1 MFHRS
6 TLVLFLC
13 VGALVFRFTHLP
25 DAQAA
30 RVDFFQQQETVA
42 LKNAPAKIVSDPDR
56 GQSDQRLYIELL
68 NPATPH
74 TKIKIRVTTGLLDH
88 FAMGDLIEL
97 SCMVRQPEPFNGF
110 AYDKYLL
117 RYGAIGVCSNAQLR
131 TIGHADSTQSTIV
144 QTKHMVL
151 QKVRAALPAPENG
164 LIAGIVFGE
173 MRAIPDQQLEYFQRS
188 GTSHLLVISGSN
200 IALIAQWVRLL
211 LARYC
216 NYRTTIALTMVAIA
230 LYVIMTGIQSSALR
244 AAVFG
249 CIVLLAEFLRRP
261 SDGVRALLY
270 VATIMALINPLM
282 PLYDPGFQLSF
293 LASLGMLLCGTPLQK
308 LKLMQAVP
316 ETAGLR
322 EALATTLA
330 ATIITTPF
338 IAYQFQTFSPVS
350 VFANII
356 LVPLMSSYL
365 LIGIIV
371 SGICVISPMIGF
383 FICLPLYFLF
393 RLTYDL
399 VELFGSLS
407 FASIPV
413 TTLSLNLVLA
423 TYAAVAAFAWKKMFY
438 YKRIPA

>member
-6 TLVLFLC
+6 TVILFIC
-13 VGALVFRFTHLP
+13 VGALIFRFTHLP
-25 DAQAA
+25 DVEVAQQ
-30 RVDFFQQQETVA
+30 DFFHGRETVA
-42 LKNAPAKIVSDPDR
+42 LKNAAAKIVSDPDR
-56 GQSDQRLYIELL
+56 GQSDQRLYVEFIDGSQ
-68 NPATPH
+68 PK
-74 TKIKIRVTTGLLDH
+74 TKVRVTTGLPRR
-88 FAMGDLIEL
+88 FTMGDLVDL

-117 RYGAIGVCSNAQLR
+117 RYGVIGVCSNAQLEH
-131 TIGHADSTQSTIV
+131 TGDADSV
-144 QTKHMVL
+144 QTRIVATKQFIL
-151 QKVRAALPAPENG
+151 EKVRTALPAPENG

-173 MRAIPDQQLEYFQRS
+173 MRAIPEQHLEYFQRS

-200 IALIAQWVRLL
+200 IAIIAQWVRLL

-216 NYRTTIALTMVAIA
+216 NYRATIVLTMIAIA
-230 LYVIMTGIQSSALR
+230 LYVVMTGIQSSALR

-293 LASLGMLLCGTPLQK
+293 LASLGMLLWGTPLQK
-308 LKLMQAVP
+308 IKLMQLVP

-322 EALATTLA
+322 EALSTTLA
-330 ATIITTPF
+330 ATLITTPF
-338 IAYQFQTFSPVS
+338 IAYQFQTVSPVS
-350 VFANII
+350 VFANIL

-365 LIGIIV
+365 LIGIVV
-371 SGICVISPMIGF
+371 SAVCVVSSTVGF
-383 FICLPLYFLF
+383 LVCLPLYFLF
-393 RLTYDL
+393 RFTYDL
-399 VELFGSLS
+399 VELFGSVS

-413 TTLSLNLVLA
+413 TALPLQLVLII
-423 TYAAVAAFAWKKMFY
+423 YIVVGLFAFKKMFH
-438 YKRIPA
+438 YKRIVL